1 MELLTNSKLDAY
13 SNRFDLEIA
22 ASAYVRLGSEW
33 QGEKACASFSRLYF
47 IESGSGWLRY
57 NDGTVPLEPGK
68 LYWIPPGVWVDY
80 GCEGQLSKLF
90 FHLHLLRP
98 DRYDLLQGSSRIAV
112 SEIPTGWMEDLLQL
126 QKDDTVM
133 GVLLRKAYLYR
144 TLTMLMPQW
153 DLSEERITVLS
164 ENVQKCIAYVHANLR
179 ADLRVT
185 EMASLCFLST
195 RYLTEQFV
203 RQLGVTPGRYIDD
216 QLILEA
222 QRRLSHSQDS
232 VGRISEDLGFADPF
246 YFSRKFKSKC
256 GMTPLQYRRKTR
268 T

>member
-1 MELLTNSKLDAY
+1 MELVTNSRMDAY

-22 ASAYVRLGSEW
+22 ASAYVCLGPEW

-47 IESGSGWLRY
+47 VESGKGWLHY
-57 NDGTVPLEPGK
+57 AGGTVPLEPGK

-80 GCEGQLSKLF
+80 RCEGQLNKLF

-98 DRYDLLQGSSRIAV
+98 DRYDLLQDCGCIATA
-112 SEIPTGWMEDLLQL
+112 EIPAGWLEDLLQL
-126 QKDDTVM
+126 QGDDTVM
-133 GVLLRKAYLYR
+133 GMVLRKAYLYR
-144 TLTMLMPQW
+144 TLMLLMPQW
-153 DLSEERITVLS
+153 ELAEERITVLS

-185 EMASLCFLST
+185 ELAELCFLST
-195 RYLTEQFV
+195 RYLTDQFV
-203 RQLGVTPGRYIDD
+203 QQLGVTPGRYIDD

-222 QRRLSHSQDS
+222 QRRLSHSQDGVS
-232 VGRISEDLGFADPF
+232 RISEDLGFADPF

-256 GMTPLQYRRKTR
+256 GMTPLQYRKKTR